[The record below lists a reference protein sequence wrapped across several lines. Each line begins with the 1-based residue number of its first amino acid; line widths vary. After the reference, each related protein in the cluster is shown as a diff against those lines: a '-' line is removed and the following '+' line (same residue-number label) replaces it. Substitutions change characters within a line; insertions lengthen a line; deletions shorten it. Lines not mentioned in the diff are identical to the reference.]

1 MGLSL
6 RLPLGKGNNRRP
18 FRTIPSPG
26 TAMQALDWS
35 GTKESRAKRVASCE
49 HETRGGVKT
58 TGRGKEK
65 QKNLV
70 GEVQLV
76 GTYRQPR
83 VFAYEANL
91 AIGIGQCG
99 LGADEADFSG
109 RCRKVESLHLEDQK
123 SEV

>member
-1 MGLSL
+1 
-6 RLPLGKGNNRRP
+6 
-18 FRTIPSPG
+18 
-26 TAMQALDWS
+26 MQALDWS
-35 GTKESRAKRVASCE
+35 GTKESRAKRVESCE

-76 GTYRQPR
+76 GTFRHPP

-91 AIGIGQCG
+91 AIGIDQCG
-99 LGADEADFSG
+99 LGANEADFSG
-109 RCRKVESLHLEDQK
+109 RCRKIESLHLEDQK